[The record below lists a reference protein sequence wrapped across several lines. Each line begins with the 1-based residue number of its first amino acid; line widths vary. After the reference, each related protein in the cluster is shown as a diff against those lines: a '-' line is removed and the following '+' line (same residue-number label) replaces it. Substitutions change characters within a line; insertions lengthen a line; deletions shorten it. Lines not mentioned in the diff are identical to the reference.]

1 MSTNPEH
8 SSPPAV
14 PGAPELRPHVFDGIE
29 EYDQKLPNWWLFT
42 FYFTIA
48 WFAIYW
54 FLYYQLGWFKDDH
67 DRVTADIAQIQAT
80 KAKELEAMLSKLDDK
95 VIWEWSRNSAIVA
108 EGKGV
113 YDRICFTCH
122 APDLSAKL
130 NGAPLPGLPL
140 NDKEWKYSVKPMD
153 MFNMVAKGS
162 PDKNVLAPM
171 PPWEQVLSPAEMAK
185 VVAYV
190 LSHHDEA
197 DPGKV
202 VGAAPVPGVAPAPA
216 PAPAPST
223 PPPAGE
229 SPAPAPATAAETPAA
244 PPAPA
249 AEAPAPPAEAPVV
262 QPTAPATEAPAPTA
276 PAEQPK

>member
-14 PGAPELRPHVFDGIE
+14 PGAPELRSHVFDGIE

-54 FLYYQLGWFKDDH
+54 FLYYQIGWFENDR
-67 DRVTADIAQIQAT
+67 DRVTAGIAQIQAI

-122 APDLSAKL
+122 AADLSAKM

-140 NDKEWKYSVKPMD
+140 NDKEWKYSIRPMD

-202 VGAAPVPGVAPAPA
+202 EGA
-216 PAPAPST
+216 
-223 PPPAGE
+223 
-229 SPAPAPATAAETPAA
+229 AA

-249 AEAPAPPAEAPVV
+249 AEAPAPPTEAPVV
-262 QPTAPATEAPAPTA
+262 QPTAPATGAPAPTA